1 SLGVSVT
8 GTYNGTTTYVNGVGG
23 TAATFTGLQNGETLS
38 NATLT
43 LQDKNVGSNGTNYV
57 TGVASGTGDTASMG
71 NYQISSVHNATVGTT
86 QNMVTLS
93 AAQLGVSVTGT
104 YNGTT
109 TYVNGVGG
117 TAATFTGLQNGET
130 LSSATLTLQDKNVGS
145 NGTNYV
151 TGVAS
156 GTGDT
161 ASMGNY
167 QISSVRNA
175 TAGTT
180 QNEATLS
187 AAPLGVSVSGVY
199 SGSTTIVPTSYTTNG
214 LLGTDTITGLSGAIV
229 HSKDVVSNGSNYVT
243 SLTISGGTASM
254 GNYALNSSYNATAG
268 TTQNEATLSGATVT
282 LIGQKTYDGDAT
294 LGAGELTI
302 TGVDLGGGNY
312 EILGYTS
319 ATAAGSHVSES
330 DRNYVTSV
338 QQNSNGTGDWSNYVL
353 PDLTSRNGNNTVLI
367 SARNLTAT
375 LGAGTVVAKEY
386 DGTSSVDGVQVNIDT
401 VSGLLAGDDAL
412 FGVSGSG
419 AYNSAHVA
427 GANQVTVNGSA
438 TLSGIR
444 STTYNSELTDYAPLT
459 VTMDGSYAGRI
470 TPKQLAVN
478 LTGTSELTKVYD
490 GNSSVNGVSV
500 NAGSVTGLLAGDVAL
515 FDVSGNGQFDSA
527 HVASATSV
535 TVNGS
540 ASLSGI
546 RSATYNSELT
556 DYALP
561 TTSVSG
567 TYTGQITAR
576 QLSATLNGSSN
587 LTKEYDGTTSVTGV
601 QVNIDTVN
609 GLLTGDE
616 ALFAVT
622 GSGSYNSAHVAGA
635 NQVTVNGNASLSG
648 IRSTTYGSEL
658 TDYAPLTF
666 TMDGSYAGRI
676 TPKQLAVNLT
686 GTSELTKV
694 YDGNSSVNGVSVN
707 AGSVAGLLAGD
718 EVLFDVSGNGQFD
731 SAHVASAT
739 SVTVNGSASLSG
751 IRSATYNS
759 ELTDYVLPTTS
770 VSGTYA
776 GHITPKALLVNANDA
791 AVLYT
796 GNPYSG
802 GNGVTYEGFVPG
814 ETAAV
819 LGGSLTYTGSSQG
832 AVAVGSYQIVP
843 AGLVS
848 TDYDIRFAGGTL
860 DITDFSNIPDPDAN
874 QALVDAGAIW
884 NLETRSVWQEAKM
897 PANPRVVYLP

>member
-1 SLGVSVT
+1 
-8 GTYNGTTTYVNGVGG
+8 VGG

-43 LQDKNVGSNGTNYV
+43 LQDKNVG
-57 TGVASGTGDTASMG
+57 A
-71 NYQISSVHNATVGTT
+71 
-86 QNMVTLS
+86 
-93 AAQLGVSVTGT
+93 
-104 YNGTT
+104 
-109 TYVNGVGG
+109 
-117 TAATFTGLQNGET
+117 
-130 LSSATLTLQDKNVGS
+130 

-175 TAGTT
+175 TVGNTE
-180 QNEATLS
+180 NVVTLS

-199 SGSTTIVPTSYTTNG
+199 SGSTTIVPTSFTTNG
-214 LLGTDTITGLSGAIV
+214 LVGGDTITGLSGATV
-229 HSKDVVSNGSNYVT
+229 ANKNVSANGSNYVT
-243 SLTISGGTASM
+243 SLTISGGTVDL
-254 GNYALNSSYNATAG
+254 GNYELNSGYNATAG

-282 LIGQKTYDGDAT
+282 LIGQKTYDGT
-294 LGAGELTI
+294 TSLTGNQLTI
-302 TGVDLGGGNY
+302 RGVDPGSGNY
-312 EILGYTS
+312 EYLGYTS

-353 PDLTSRNGNNTVLI
+353 PDLTSRNSNNTVLI

-375 LGAGTVVAKEY
+375 LGAVTVVAKEY
-386 DGTSSVDGVQVNIDT
+386 DGTASVDGVRVNIDT

-412 FGVSGSG
+412 FDVSGSG
-419 AYNSAHVA
+419 AYNSEHVA

-470 TPKQLAVN
+470 TPKQLTVT

-500 NAGSVTGLLAGDVAL
+500 NAGSVTGLLAGD
-515 FDVSGNGQFDSA
+515 
-527 HVASATSV
+527 
-535 TVNGS
+535 
-540 ASLSGI
+540 
-546 RSATYNSELT
+546 
-556 DYALP
+556 
-561 TTSVSG
+561 
-567 TYTGQITAR
+567 
-576 QLSATLNGSSN
+576 
-587 LTKEYDGTTSVTGV
+587 
-601 QVNIDTVN
+601 
-609 GLLTGDE
+609 
-616 ALFAVT
+616 
-622 GSGSYNSAHVAGA
+622 GA
-635 NQVTVNGNASLSG
+635 
-648 IRSTTYGSEL
+648 
-658 TDYAPLTF
+658 
-666 TMDGSYAGRI
+666 
-676 TPKQLAVNLT
+676 
-686 GTSELTKV
+686 
-694 YDGNSSVNGVSVN
+694 
-707 AGSVAGLLAGD
+707 
-718 EVLFDVSGNGQFD
+718 LFDVSGNGQFD

-796 GNPYSG
+796 GNPYYG